1 MQLSSA
7 KPDFYNDKAAH
18 DKFLKEV
25 LDRLYQDLNREV
37 IENSGINFVDT
48 RLVANDT
55 ANIQFIEKDRNYN
68 GRSYRGIQIYIKREQ
83 QTTVGSG
90 KFPFGC

>member
-18 DKFLKEV
+18 DKFFKEV

>member
-1 MQLSSA
+1 MQFPSA
-7 KPDFYNDKAAH
+7 KPDFYNDKAAR

-37 IENSGINFVDT
+37 IKNSGNNFVAT

-55 ANIQFIEKDRNYN
+55 ANIKFLEKDRNYN

-83 QTTVGSG
+83 QTAVGSS
-90 KFPFGC
+90 KFPSGC

>member
-37 IENSGINFVDT
+37 IKNSRNNFVAT
-48 RLVANDT
+48 CLVANDT
-55 ANIQFIEKDRNYN
+55 ANIKFLEKDRNYS

-83 QTTVGSG
+83 QTTVGSS
-90 KFPFGC
+90 KFPSGC

>member
-1 MQLSSA
+1 MQFPSA
-7 KPDFYNDKAAH
+7 KPDFYNDKDAC

-37 IENSGINFVDT
+37 IENSGNNFVAT

-55 ANIQFIEKDRNYN
+55 ANIKFLEKDRNYN

-83 QTTVGSG
+83 QTTVGSS
-90 KFPFGC
+90 KFPSGC